1 VRSIFKVYIKY
12 NMEKEKCVSWRV
24 FTWAMGIILAVFSIL
39 FLTVSALGTRV
50 STYSSEMTAIRVQ
63 LSQIQTDIEWIK
75 LNIK

>member
-1 VRSIFKVYIKY
+1 
-12 NMEKEKCVSWRV
+12 MEKEKCVSWRV

-39 FLTVSALGTRV
+39 FLTVNALGTRV